1 MAGNA
6 LHQPVL
12 RVMADAHP
20 QETRGESGTVI
31 HAVFA
36 GDRDDME
43 RGPFLGLV
51 TEREI
56 AQHPRRIFAD
66 LLTHRQ
72 PTPVMMDTL
81 LDEVLRRMD
90 KEGVDALPVFDAS
103 EIFVGAVTR
112 TSLLAALLERE
123 RLLLDESQRRRST
136 TEGDLTSTL
145 SLLTATLEA
154 TGDGILVVDTTDR
167 ITSFNRKFVE
177 MWRIPEA
184 VIASQDDNQ
193 ALAFVLEQLEDPEAF
208 LRKVRDLYAQPDM
221 ESFDVLTFQDGRVFE
236 RHSQPQRIGG
246 VSVGRVWSFHDVTDR
261 RQAEDALR
269 ESEQKFRELA
279 ENIKEVFWI
288 SDPHKNHMVYVSPG
302 YEEIWGRTCESLY
315 ASPRSW
321 LDAIHANDRD
331 RVLQSALTKQIP
343 GTYNEEYRVVRPDG
357 SIRWINDRAFP
368 VRNDAG
374 AVYRVAGIA
383 EDITERKTSSEALRI
398 IVEGTAS
405 VIGEQ
410 FFRSLVRNLAAAL
423 QVRWAFIS
431 ELADPE
437 GTRVR
442 LIGFWTG
449 TEHGELF
456 EYATKGTPCEHVV
469 GKQSSYHPRGVRER
483 FPEDAWLTEQGVEA
497 YLAIPLVDSSGKA
510 LGHLGVMHDGPMNE
524 SVPAQSIMQI
534 FATRAASEL
543 ERTRAEDAL
552 RRSEVLTRSILMNAV
567 DGIITIDDRGIVESF
582 NPAAERIFGYP
593 AAEVVGRNVNVLMP
607 EPYHSEHDDYL
618 LNYTRT
624 GKGHIIGIGPRE
636 VVGRRKDGATFPM
649 ELSIGEMRLDQRRFF
664 IGAVRDITERK
675 QAQERL
681 NHLAYHDVL
690 TGLPNRLL
698 FNDRFAQTAINASRH
713 DRAVAVMFLDLD
725 RFKTINDTLGHEV
738 GDLLLKVVAD
748 RLVGCVREGDTVARL
763 GGDEYA
769 ILLADMAQAQDA
781 ALVAQKILDGFAK
794 PFQVGS
800 HELYTTASIGITLF
814 PTDDTHIENLLKNA
828 DAAMYR
834 AKDRGRN
841 NYQFYTADM
850 NAKAVERLALETHLR
865 HALERGELLLHY
877 QPQVDL
883 KTGHIIGTEALVRWQ
898 RPEAGLVSPLD
909 FIPLAE
915 ETGLIVPI
923 GEWVLRTACAQGKT
937 WQSAGVTGVPVSV
950 NVSARQFRH
959 KAFTETVRAVLRDTG
974 LRPDLL
980 ELEVTESLIMEHA
993 ETTIDRLGELHAMGV
1008 RLSIDD
1014 FGTGYSSLSYLTRF
1028 PIHTLKIDR
1037 AFINNVTTD
1046 PAHSAIASA
1055 IILLAHNLNLRVVAE
1070 GVETE
1075 AQAAFLRSHR
1085 CDAMQGYLFSRPVSE
1100 PDMSSM
1106 LARGRRWGP
1115 ITPP

>member
-1 MAGNA
+1 MAGDA

-20 QETRGESGTVI
+20 QDSRGGSGTVI

-36 GDRDDME
+36 GDQDARE

-51 TEREI
+51 TEHEV

-66 LLTHRQ
+66 LLPDGR
-72 PTPVMMDTL
+72 PTPVAMDTL

-103 EIFVGAVTR
+103 GGFVGAVTR

-123 RLLLDESQRRRST
+123 RLLLDESQRRRSA
-136 TEGDLTSTL
+136 TEGDLVSTL

-154 TGDGILVVDTTDR
+154 TGDGILVVDTTGK

-177 MWRIPEA
+177 MWHIPEA
-184 VIASQDDNQ
+184 VIASQDDDQ

-208 LRKVRDLYAQPDM
+208 LQKVRGLYAQPDLD
-221 ESFDVLTFQDGRVFE
+221 SFDVLTFKDGRVFE

-246 VSVGRVWSFHDVTDR
+246 VSVGRVWSFHDVTER
-261 RQAEDALR
+261 KRAEDALR
-269 ESEQKFRELA
+269 
-279 ENIKEVFWI
+279 V
-288 SDPHKNHMVYVSPG
+288 
-302 YEEIWGRTCESLY
+302 
-315 ASPRSW
+315 
-321 LDAIHANDRD
+321 
-331 RVLQSALTKQIP
+331 
-343 GTYNEEYRVVRPDG
+343 
-357 SIRWINDRAFP
+357 
-368 VRNDAG
+368 
-374 AVYRVAGIA
+374 
-383 EDITERKTSSEALRI
+383 

-405 VIGEQ
+405 VFGDQ
-410 FFRSLVRNLAAAL
+410 FFRSLVRSLATAL
-423 QVRWAFIS
+423 QVRWAFIA

-437 GTRVR
+437 GIRVR
-442 LIGFWTG
+442 LIGLWTG
-449 TEHGELF
+449 AEHGELF

-469 GKQSSYHPRGVRER
+469 GKQLIYHPHGVQDR
-483 FPEDAWLTEQGVEA
+483 FPEDAWLKEHGVEA
-497 YLAIPLVDSSGKA
+497 YLAIPLFDLSGKA
-510 LGHLGVMHDGPMNE
+510 LGHLGVMHDKPMNE
-524 SVPAQSIMQI
+524 SIPAESILRI
-534 FATRAASEL
+534 FAARAASEL
-543 ERTRAEDAL
+543 ERTRADDAL
-552 RRSEVLTRSILMNAV
+552 RRSEVLTRSILMHAV
-567 DGIITIDDRGIVESF
+567 DGIITIDDRGIVESI
-582 NPAAERIFGYP
+582 NPAAERIFGYL
-593 AAEVVGRNVNVLMP
+593 AAEVVGHTVNVLMP
-607 EPYHSEHDDYL
+607 EPYRSEHDGYL
-618 LNYTRT
+618 NRYATT

-664 IGAVRDITERK
+664 IGSVRDITERK

-690 TGLPNRLL
+690 TELPNRLL
-698 FNDRFAQTAINASRH
+698 FNDRFRQTAINASRH
-713 DRAVAVMFLDLD
+713 NRAVAVMFLDLD

-738 GDLLLKVVAD
+738 GDLLLKVVAN
-748 RLVGCVREGDTVARL
+748 RLIGCVRDGDTVARL

-800 HELYTTASIGITLF
+800 HELYTTASIGITLY
-814 PTDDTHIENLLKNA
+814 PTDDAHIENLLKNA

-865 HALERGELLLHY
+865 HALERNELLLHY

-883 KTGHIIGTEALVRWQ
+883 KTGRIIGTEALVRWQ

-959 KAFTETVRAVLRDTG
+959 KEFTETVRAVLRDTE

-980 ELEVTESLIMEHA
+980 EIEVTESLIMEHA
-993 ETTIDRLGELHAMGV
+993 ETTIERLDELHAMGI

-1037 AFINNVTTD
+1037 TFINNVTTD

-1085 CDAMQGYLFSRPVSE
+1085 CDAMQGYLFSRPVPE
-1100 PDMSSM
+1100 RDMTSM
-1106 LARGRRWGP
+1106 LARGRRWAP
-1115 ITPP
+1115 LTPP